1 MLNVSLTC
9 LIVRLHQHIGGV
21 MSIRYWGKF
30 VEREGIHRRK
40 VFFCHVEFRIRAS
53 REMPWKSLAFQ
64 VKWLKQNDRRSDL
77 CVSSL
82 WACCVVWHGTRMLV
96 LGERFWA
103 FRYTCYYEAWFTWHI
118 YLLFDHVAHCCFIP
132 DIFRNLTI
140 GSIAKS

>member
-9 LIVRLHQHIGGV
+9 LIVRLHQHICGV

-53 REMPWKSLAFQ
+53 REMPWKSLDFQ
-64 VKWLKQNDRRSDL
+64 VKWLKQNDRHSDL

-82 WACCVVWHGTRMLV
+82 WACCVVWHGTRMLLDTLV
-96 LGERFWA
+96 ITKHDSGD
-103 FRYTCYYEAWFTWHI
+103 I
-118 YLLFDHVAHCCFIP
+118 YLLFGHVVHCCFVP